1 MNGICVI
8 KLVRSIHVASTT
20 MAVVYRSP
28 YIYIYIYIYIYVYIY
43 LILEDYEL
51 IFAEPTHLDG

>member
-28 YIYIYIYIYIYVYIY
+28 VYIY